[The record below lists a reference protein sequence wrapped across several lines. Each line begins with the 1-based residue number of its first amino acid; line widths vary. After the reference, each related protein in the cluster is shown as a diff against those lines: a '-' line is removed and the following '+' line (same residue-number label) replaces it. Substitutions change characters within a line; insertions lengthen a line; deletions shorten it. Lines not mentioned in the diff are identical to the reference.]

1 MTFRLTISAASP
13 VSFPVR
19 PVISPDASNKLLEIS
34 MTASLVLPSSR
45 QAFAF
50 ARDGALPFSKFFY
63 KVDSWTG
70 TPVRTVWLVV
80 GCAMPLG
87 LLCFADP
94 VNYSAINAIFT
105 LAILGPYVAYG
116 IPILSRVL
124 WGDAHFK
131 RGPWYLGRFSKPCA
145 IIACVWM
152 TFAIVIFCFPADVD
166 PDAGSMNY
174 AVVVAA
180 GVWAFAIGFWFFP
193 KIGGKTFFT

>member
-1 MTFRLTISAASP
+1 MSFMKLTTSVASL
-13 VSFPVR
+13 VSLPFR
-19 PVISPDASNKLLEIS
+19 PVTSPNASDTPLEIS

-116 IPILSRVL
+116 IPILSCGGTPTSSAVHGTSAVSPSRAPSSRVC
-124 WGDAHFK
+124 G
-131 RGPWYLGRFSKPCA
+131 
-145 IIACVWM
+145 
-152 TFAIVIFCFPADVD
+152 
-166 PDAGSMNY
+166 
-174 AVVVAA
+174 
-180 GVWAFAIGFWFFP
+180 
-193 KIGGKTFFT
+193 